1 MRFDRHFPARSI
13 PATLLALAL
22 MFACALPLRAQGLL
36 RDADIEHGLRQLAAP
51 ILRAAGLNP
60 SRVPILVVDDGSMN
74 AFIIS
79 NDAIFIHYGMIFAL
93 DEPGMLQAVIAHE
106 AAHIA
111 NGHIA
116 RRTANMRSARTMA
129 GLGMALAAA
138 AAAGGA
144 AGDAVAGIAM
154 GTQSSAL
161 RGFLKHTRAEESA
174 ADRSAARFMID
185 AGISPTGLLK
195 VHRLF
200 RGQEALSEVRQ
211 DPYMRSHPLSS
222 DRVRAAE
229 AFVAAHG
236 DRGAPTAEAVYWHAR
251 VRGKL
256 SAFIRS
262 PKWTMSRADEE
273 AHADIRL
280 MREAIAWHRRSD
292 AAKAIRAIDAAI
304 AARGGRDPFY
314 YDLKGQILLESRQFG
329 AAVAA
334 YQTAV
339 SLGGN
344 DAQILGGLGRAQL
357 AAGQPKAALATLEAA
372 RTRDFGDARVLR
384 DLGQAYAQTGQTGM
398 ASVAVAER
406 YALLGRL
413 DDAGI
418 HAERAMGL
426 LPRGSVGWRRAEDV
440 FIAYEQDKK
449 RRR

>member
-1 MRFDRHFPARSI
+1 MRFNRHFPARSI
-13 PATLLALAL
+13 PAVLLTACLVLAS
-22 MFACALPLRAQGLL
+22 MLPLRAQGLL
-36 RDADIEHGLRQLAAP
+36 RDADIEHGLAQLAAP
-51 ILRAAGLNP
+51 VLRAAGLNP

-74 AFIIS
+74 AFVIS

-93 DEPGMLQAVIAHE
+93 EDADMLQAVIAHE

-116 RRTANMRSARTMA
+116 RRTANMRGARTMA
-129 GLGMALAAA
+129 GLGMALALA

-144 AGDAVAGIAM
+144 GDAVSGIAI
-154 GTQSSAL
+154 GTQDAAL
-161 RGFLKHTRAEESA
+161 RAFLKHTRAEEAA
-174 ADRSAARFMID
+174 ADQSAARFLMD
-185 AGISPTGLLK
+185 AGISPTGILK

-200 RGQEALSEVRQ
+200 RGQEALSEARQ
-211 DPYMRSHPLSS
+211 DPYMRSHPLTS
-222 DRVRAAE
+222 DRLRAAE
-229 AFVAAHG
+229 AFVAAYG
-236 DRGAPTAEAVYWHAR
+236 DRGTTTPEAAYWHAR

-262 PKWTMSRADEE
+262 PKWTMTRADEE
-273 AHADIRL
+273 QHADIRL

-292 AAKAIRAIDAAI
+292 SAKALRAIDAAI
-304 AARGGRDPFY
+304 AARGGKDPFY

-334 YQTAV
+334 YARAV
-339 SLGGN
+339 ELGGK

-372 RTRDFGDARVLR
+372 RARDFADARILR

-398 ASVAVAER
+398 ATVVGAER
-406 YALLGRL
+406 YALIGRL
-413 DDAGI
+413 DDAGVL
-418 HAERAMGL
+418 AERAMGL

>member
-1 MRFDRHFPARSI
+1 MRFNRHFRARSI
-13 PATLLALAL
+13 PAVLLAVLLALA
-22 MFACALPLRAQGLL
+22 CALPARAQGLL
-36 RDADIEHGLRQLAAP
+36 RDADIEYGLRQLAAP

-74 AFIIS
+74 AFVIS

-116 RRTANMRSARTMA
+116 RRTANMRNARTLA

-144 AGDAVAGIAM
+144 GDAVAGIAM
-154 GTQSSAL
+154 GTQSSAM

-200 RGQEALSEVRQ
+200 RGQEALSEARQ

-229 AFVAAHG
+229 AFVAAYG
-236 DRGAPTAEAVYWHAR
+236 DRGTTTAEAAYWHAR

-262 PKWTMSRADEE
+262 PKWTMQRADEE
-273 AHADIRL
+273 THTDIRL

-292 AAKAIRAIDAAI
+292 ATRAIRAIDAAI

-314 YDLKGQILLESRQFG
+314 FDLKGQILLESRQFG

-413 DDAGI
+413 DDAGL

-426 LPRGSVGWRRAEDV
+426 LSRGSVGWRRAEDV